1 MTNPTD
7 PTTEPSASPQSGT
20 APPAPPPPAA
30 PASTGGWD
38 GDRYAGRRRRRGAD
52 SMASFWGILLLA
64 VGIWFF
70 LRETLGISLPNIR
83 WDAIWPIIL
92 IAIGV
97 LVVFRGL
104 RDRGA

>member
-1 MTNPTD
+1 MTNPID
-7 PTTEPSASPQSGT
+7 PMTEPAASPRSGE
-20 APPAPPPPAA
+20 APPAPPPPAP

-38 GDRYAGRRRRRGAD
+38 NDRYAGRPRRHGAD
-52 SMASFWGILLLA
+52 SMALFWGILLLA

-70 LRETLGISLPNIR
+70 LRETLGISLPSIR

-92 IAIGV
+92 IGIGV

-104 RDRGA
+104 RNRA